1 MSGGDGGAAGSDGD
15 GKAAGSDGDSKA
27 AGSDGDGKAAGSDD
41 GAADTPS
48 GAAPTMDAARYPDGS
63 LTYPEHPI
71 GPGGDEP
78 VGTVDLSEYTAE
90 VITWTTSTA
99 TPPGVREPN
108 TLAIVEFDVDG
119 EPVRAIGQVT
129 TAAVET
135 GDTVEPVYCAELRDP
150 EAGIRE
156 PDSQSWGGF
165 RFEPVE

>member
-1 MSGGDGGAAGSDGD
+1 MSDH
-15 GKAAGSDGDSKA
+15 
-27 AGSDGDGKAAGSDD
+27 DD
-41 GAADTPS
+41 DPADER
-48 GAAPTMDAARYPDGS
+48 ADADPTMDAARYPDGS

-71 GPGGDEP
+71 GPGGEAP
-78 VGTVDLSEYTAE
+78 VDTVDLSEYTAE

-129 TAAVET
+129 TDAVET
-135 GDTVEPVYCAELRDP
+135 GDVVRPVYCAELRDP

-156 PDSQSWGGF
+156 PDSQSWDGF
-165 RFEPVE
+165 RFEPTE

>member
-1 MSGGDGGAAGSDGD
+1 MSGAGDGDADDAGDGD
-15 GKAAGSDGDSKA
+15 
-27 AGSDGDGKAAGSDD
+27 
-41 GAADTPS
+41 
-48 GAAPTMDAARYPDGS
+48 PTMDAARYPDGS
-63 LTYPEHPI
+63 LTYPAHPV
-71 GPGGDEP
+71 GPGGEPP

-129 TAAVET
+129 TDAVET
-135 GDTVEPVYCAELRDP
+135 GDVVRPVYAAELRDP

-156 PDSQSWGGF
+156 PDSQSWDGF
-165 RFEPVE
+165 RFEPTE